1 MKAKLM
7 LASATLILSSSV
19 CANDEMAKAVDA
31 LVRTSTAQG
40 FSCGKIV
47 GMHELAEMLSGQITH
62 STDADR
68 ADFEAFS
75 EQLSEMAQKCLREK
89 PIREALGEKVISGPQ

>member
-7 LASATLILSSSV
+7 LASAMLILSSSA

-31 LVRTSTAQG
+31 LVKTSTAQG

-47 GMHELAEMLSGQITH
+47 GMSELAEMVKGQMKFG
-62 STDADR
+62 SA
-68 ADFEAFS
+68 AEKEDFESFRA
-75 EQLSEMAQKCLREK
+75 LILGDAHKCMSDK
-89 PIREALGEKVISGPQ
+89 PIREALEK